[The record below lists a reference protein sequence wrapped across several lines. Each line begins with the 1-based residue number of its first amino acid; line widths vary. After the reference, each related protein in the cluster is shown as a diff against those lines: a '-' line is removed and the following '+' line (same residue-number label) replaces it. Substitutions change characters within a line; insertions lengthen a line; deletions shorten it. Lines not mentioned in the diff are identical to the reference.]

1 MAERRRIAR
10 FLVSTGDFLRMPKSA
25 QALYFHLVIQANDEG
40 RMDPICVAG
49 MVHASPDDLKILAAK
64 GYIEYLSKS
73 IAYIT
78 HWRLHNAETRK
89 EGEQH
94 G

>member
-1 MAERRRIAR
+1 
-10 FLVSTGDFLRMPKSA
+10 
-25 QALYFHLVIQANDEG
+25 
-40 RMDPICVAG
+40 MDPICVAG
-49 MVHASPDDLKILAAK
+49 MVHASPDDLKTLAAK

>member
-1 MAERRRIAR
+1 
-10 FLVSTGDFLRMPKSA
+10 
-25 QALYFHLVIQANDEG
+25 
-40 RMDPICVAG
+40 MDPICVAG

-78 HWRLHNAETRK
+78 HWQLHNEETRK